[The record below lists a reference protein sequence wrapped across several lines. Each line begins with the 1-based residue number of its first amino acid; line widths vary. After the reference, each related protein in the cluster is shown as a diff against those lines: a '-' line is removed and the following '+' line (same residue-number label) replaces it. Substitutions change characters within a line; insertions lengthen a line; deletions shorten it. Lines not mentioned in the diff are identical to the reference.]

1 MYNKY
6 CSVTYQMLNTF
17 DKYLLKAEN
26 LNSRPDTSELKECSN
41 KLLPLLHVEKDN
53 TSENNVDSDDYFSPR
68 IEDSLFWC
76 VYIHMNGIDEYLM
89 IQSKYKNKEIN
100 LKMQIVTYL
109 SENLFPKSMKIAK
122 RVQQEIIGSLM
133 TNKKT
138 DIHSIYGLCVYYKLH
153 LLIVHEKSKTFI
165 EYNDEQENTCVI
177 YRNNLLSS
185 GASCKYKV
193 NLNITES
200 IISHIKN
207 DFVKVESFEKRLKK
221 RV

>member
-1 MYNKY
+1 MHNKY

-76 VYIHMNGIDEYLM
+76 VYIHMNGIEEYLM
-89 IQSKYKNKEIN
+89 IQFKYKNKEIY
-100 LKMQIVTYL
+100 LKMQIVKCL

-122 RVQQEIIGSLM
+122 KVQQEIIGSLM

-153 LLIVHEKSKTFI
+153 LLIVHEKSKTSI
-165 EYNDEQENTCVI
+165 KYNDEQENTCVNTCVI
-177 YRNNLLSS
+177 YRNNLLRS

-193 NLNITES
+193 DLNVTES
-200 IISHIKN
+200 KNFDIKN
-207 DFVKVESFEKRLKK
+207 NFVKSESFEKI
-221 RV
+221 